1 MNKTKELQAL
11 REQIEVLQSQI
22 SCLEQENQKRLEEL
36 SLSLPQEY
44 ETVMKGANPYFQSLS
59 EKQVA
64 QMNDFSSTSQS
75 FNKKIQEFQ
84 DLLQDLLGGDL
95 V

>member
-36 SLSLPQEY
+36 SRSLPQEY
-44 ETVMKGANPYFQSLS
+44 ETVMKGANPYFQS
-59 EKQVA
+59 
-64 QMNDFSSTSQS
+64 
-75 FNKKIQEFQ
+75 
-84 DLLQDLLGGDL
+84 
-95 V
+95 

>member
-1 MNKTKELQAL
+1 MNKTKELQTL

-44 ETVMKGANPYFQSLS
+44 ETIMKGANPYFQSLS
-59 EKQVA
+59 EKQVD

-75 FNKKIQEFQ
+75 FNKTTQEFQ

>member
-1 MNKTKELQAL
+1 MNKVKELQAL
-11 REQIEVLQSQI
+11 HEQIEVLQSQI

-44 ETVMKGANPYFQSLS
+44 DAIMKGANPYFQSLS

-75 FNKKIQEFQ
+75 FNKKTQEFQ